1 MMGLSTKNRKLVGG
15 LVIVGALGGGGLVLK
30 AIDFAGSGTGTV
42 LNQAPKLK
50 DPGVSAI
57 GTAGDWSA
65 TGVEQLGKLQAKLDN
80 LSNASTTSPAAGAPA
95 APGAAGN
102 PDS

>member
-1 MMGLSTKNRKLVGG
+1 MALSTKNRKIVGIAV
-15 LVIVGALGGGGLVLK
+15 LVGALGGGGFVLK
-30 AIDFAGSGTGTV
+30 AVDFAGSGAGTV

-65 TGVEQLGKLQAKLDN
+65 TGVEQLGKLQAKLDT
-80 LSNASTTSPAAGAPA
+80 LSNVSTTTPAAAVPA